1 MTSANTSDTLVAD
14 DTLGADRAY
23 RHITQGG
30 TVLWQGDFHNGRQLL
45 QALAR
50 RIDRPKGSKQKAVDP
65 PREPDN
71 AHDKRQAFHRHRQQ
85 QAQRAALL
93 NRVLVLVQPDGQ
105 VALRRA
111 PDTRAALAAAQTEN
125 ELDTAGTQPGQIAL
139 RAVLGMLGALE
150 WQRKGV
156 MVNGLERPVHVS
168 WGVFSPLRGE
178 YLDLIWQA
186 QLPAKATTACDVGT
200 GSGVLAIILAKRG
213 VQHIIATDINPKAL
227 QCAQHNVDQ
236 HGFGKQ
242 ITVLHADLFAPG
254 QFDLVICNPPWLP
267 VRPTSAIEQALYDP
281 DHAMLKSFLA
291 GAAGHLNPGGQVW
304 LIMSDLAEHLGLREP
319 GYLEDL
325 FDNAGLRIVTQ
336 HSTRPRHAKADA
348 TGDPLHFA
356 RRLET
361 TTLWCLEAKTTPS
374 VANNPIH

>member
-1 MTSANTSDTLVAD
+1 MTPDTLVAD
-14 DTLGADRAY
+14 DTLGADQAY

-30 TVLWQGDFHNGRQLL
+30 TILWQGDFHNGRQLL

-50 RIDRPKGSKQKAVDP
+50 RIDRPKGSKSKAVKP
-65 PREPDN
+65 AREPDN
-71 AHDKRQAFHRHRQQ
+71 AQDKRQAFHRHRQQ
-85 QAQRAALL
+85 QTQRAVLL
-93 NRVLVLVQPDGQ
+93 NRVLVPVQPDGQ

-111 PDTRAALAAAQTEN
+111 PDTRAALAAARTGN
-125 ELDTAGTQPGQIAL
+125 EPDTAGTQPGQIAL

-156 MVNGLERPVHVS
+156 AVNGLEHPVHVS

-186 QLPAKATTACDVGT
+186 QLPAKAATACDVGT
-200 GSGVLAIILAKRG
+200 GSGVLAIILARRG
-213 VQHIIATDINPKAL
+213 VQHITATDINPKAL

-236 HGFGKQ
+236 HGVDKQ
-242 ITVLHADLFAPG
+242 ITVVHADLFPPG
-254 QFDLVICNPPWLP
+254 TFDLVMCNPPWLP
-267 VRPTSAIEQALYDP
+267 VRPTSAVEQALYDP

-291 GAAGHLNPGGQVW
+291 GATRHLNPGGQVW

-319 GYLEDL
+319 GFLEQL
-325 FDNAGLRIVTQ
+325 FENAGLRIVTQ
-336 HSTRPRHAKADA
+336 HSTRPRHAKAGA
-348 TGDPLHFA
+348 AGDPLHFA

-361 TTLWCLEAKTTPS
+361 TTLWCLAAKTPS
-374 VANNPIH
+374 SVTDNPIH